1 MIGLSFLP
9 VSQTFVFTMGD
20 SIISLEGEPRSFPSR
35 KLACEAANRKGLKV
49 SKGNVVSVEKV
60 NAPSPEPSDP
70 TDLNREQYTGISQAT
85 ANILPMSW
93 RRN

>member
-9 VSQTFVFTMGD
+9 VAQTFVFTMGD

-49 SKGNVVSVEKV
+49 SKGNVVSVEKEHEV
-60 NAPSPEPSDP
+60 HLGEDDSDGRGDWEYEVQR
-70 TDLNREQYTGISQAT
+70 T
-85 ANILPMSW
+85 
-93 RRN
+93 RRMEEE

>member
-9 VSQTFVFTMGD
+9 VAQTFVLTMRD

-60 NAPSPEPSDP
+60 NAPSSE
-70 TDLNREQYTGISQAT
+70 GISQAT

-93 RRN
+93 RSN